1 MLPARVAL
9 GTHNVRDTR
18 AGSAVL
24 RLHTH
29 LIFHKIQSFMAEF
42 GLIGLGV
49 MGKSLS
55 RNLARNGF
63 RLALYNRHL
72 EGVEEDVA
80 QRFIQ
85 THPELKSAKGF
96 HDLAKFVTAL
106 ERPRKVFLMIK
117 AGKVTDEIINEL
129 QPHLAPD
136 DVIIDGGNS
145 VYKNTERRAI
155 ALKKVG
161 IHFIGTGVSGGEEGA
176 LKGPSVM
183 PGGDA
188 TAYKIVQP
196 YLEAIAAKDANGKPC
211 CTHVGAGGAGHFVKM
226 IHNGIEYAEMQLLA
240 ELTELLRWHNQLP
253 LDALADVFAEWGR
266 GESNSYLLEI
276 TADILRK
283 REGDDF
289 LLNKILDQ
297 AGNKGTGGWS
307 TTAAS
312 ELGVPATMIAA
323 ALFARYTSAHRAERL
338 QAAPMYQNGRNAQ
351 CEMINLSELKTAY
364 QIARVVN
371 HHQGF
376 HLIHEASERYDWQI
390 NLPEVAR
397 IWTNGCIIRS
407 NLMENLIAILQNTNK
422 ILLDVNLNKFIDSQQ
437 FTLNKICQ
445 SGLKGNLAT
454 PCFQAAYQYLTA
466 YSTARSSANII
477 QAQRDYFGAH
487 TYRRMDDSEGK
498 SHHTI
503 WKKNSDS

>member
-1 MLPARVAL
+1 
-9 GTHNVRDTR
+9 
-18 AGSAVL
+18 
-24 RLHTH
+24 
-29 LIFHKIQSFMAEF
+29 MAEF

-55 RNLARNGF
+55 RNLARNDF
-63 RLALYNRHL
+63 RLALYNRHV

-80 QRFIQ
+80 KHFIQ
-85 THPELKSAKGF
+85 THPELKSAVGF
-96 HDLAKFVTAL
+96 DDLVKFVTVL
-106 ERPRKVFLMIK
+106 ERPRKIFLMIK
-117 AGKVTDEIINEL
+117 AGTAADEMINAL
-129 QPHLAPD
+129 QTHLAPG

-145 VYKNTERRAI
+145 LYKETERRAV
-155 ALKKVG
+155 ALKNVG

-176 LKGPSVM
+176 LKGPSIM
-183 PGGDA
+183 PGGNVE
-188 TAYKIVQP
+188 AYQIVQP
-196 YLEAIAAKDANGKPC
+196 YLEAIAAKDFNGIPC
-211 CTHVGAGGAGHFVKM
+211 CTQIGAGGAGHFVKM

-240 ELTELLRWHNQLP
+240 ELTELLQWHNQLS
-253 LDALADVFAEWGR
+253 LDAIADVFTEWGR

-289 LLNKILDQ
+289 LVNKILDQ

-312 ELGVPATMIAA
+312 ELGVPATMLTA
-323 ALFARYTSAHRAERL
+323 ALFARYTSAFREERL

-351 CEMINLSELKTAY
+351 REAIDLDELKTAY
-364 QIARVVN
+364 HIARVVN

-376 HLIHEASERYDWQI
+376 HLISEASARWNWGI

-407 NLMENLIAILQNTNK
+407 NLMEKLVNVLQNTNR
-422 ILLDVNLNKFIDSQQ
+422 ILQDIELSKVIDNQQ
-437 FTLNKICQ
+437 FALNKICQ
-445 SGLKGNLAT
+445 SGLKGNLAL
-454 PCFQAAYQYLTA
+454 PCFQAAYQFLMA
-466 YSTARSSANII
+466 YSTAQSSANII

-487 TYRRMDDSEGK
+487 TYRRIDDPEGK

-503 WKKNSDS
+503 WKKTA

>member
-1 MLPARVAL
+1 
-9 GTHNVRDTR
+9 
-18 AGSAVL
+18 
-24 RLHTH
+24 
-29 LIFHKIQSFMAEF
+29 MAEF

-49 MGKSLS
+49 MGKSLA
-55 RNLARNGF
+55 RNLARNGVH
-63 RLALYNRHL
+63 LALYNRHL
-72 EGVEEDVA
+72 VGVEVDVA
-80 QRFIQ
+80 KHFIQ
-85 THPELKSAKGF
+85 SHPELESAVGF
-96 HDLAKFVTAL
+96 DDLAKFVAAL
-106 ERPRKVFLMIK
+106 ERPRKIFLMIK
-117 AGKVTDEIINEL
+117 AGKVTDEIINAL
-129 QPHLAPD
+129 QAHLAPN

-145 VYKNTERRAI
+145 LYKDTERRTSELA
-155 ALKKVG
+155 KTG

-176 LKGPSVM
+176 LKGPSIM

-188 TAYKIVQP
+188 AAYQIVQP

-211 CTHVGAGGAGHFVKM
+211 CTHVGVGGAGHFIKM

-240 ELTELLRWHNQLP
+240 ELTEILQWHNQMP
-253 LDALADVFAEWGR
+253 LDAVADIFSEWTK

-289 LLNKILDQ
+289 LVNKILDQ

-307 TTAAS
+307 TSAAS

-323 ALFARYTSAHRAERL
+323 ALFARYTSAYRAERL
-338 QAAPMYQNGRNAQ
+338 QAAPMYQNGRHTVR
-351 CEMINLSELKTAY
+351 ELIDLGELKTAY
-364 QIARVVN
+364 HIARVVN

-376 HLIHEASERYDWQI
+376 HLISEASARHNWQI
-390 NLPEVAR
+390 KLPEVAR

-407 NLMENLIAILQNTNK
+407 DLMENLIPILQKTNRILQDNK
-422 ILLDVNLNKFIDSQQ
+422 ISKLVDNQQ

-445 SGLKGNLAT
+445 AGLKGNLAL
-454 PCFQAAYQYLTA
+454 PCFQAAYQFLTA
-466 YSTARSSANII
+466 YSTAQSSANII

-487 TYRRMDDSEGK
+487 TYRRIDDPEGK

-503 WKKNSDS
+503 WKETT

>member
-1 MLPARVAL
+1 
-9 GTHNVRDTR
+9 
-18 AGSAVL
+18 
-24 RLHTH
+24 
-29 LIFHKIQSFMAEF
+29 MAEF

-55 RNLARNGF
+55 RNLARNGV
-63 RLALYNRHL
+63 RLALYNRHVD
-72 EGVEEDVA
+72 GIEEDVA
-80 QRFIQ
+80 RHFIQ
-85 THPELKSAKGF
+85 THSELESARGF
-96 HDLAKFVTAL
+96 DDLAKFIAAL

-117 AGKVTDEIINEL
+117 AGKATDEMINAL
-129 QPHLAPD
+129 RPLLAPW

-145 VYKNTERRAI
+145 LYKDTEKRAKMLTE
-155 ALKKVG
+155 AS

-176 LKGPSVM
+176 LKGPSIM

-188 TAYKIVQP
+188 QAYQIVQP

-240 ELTELLRWHNQLP
+240 ELTEILQWHNQLL
-253 LDALADVFAEWGR
+253 LDAIADIFSEWTQ

-283 REGDDF
+283 REGNDF
-289 LLNKILDQ
+289 LVNKILDQ

-323 ALFARYTSAHRAERL
+323 ALFARYTSSYRDERL
-338 QAAPMYQNGRNAQ
+338 QAAPMYQKGRNAQ
-351 CEMINLSELKTAY
+351 RETIDLEELKTAY
-364 QIARVVN
+364 HIARVVN

-376 HLIHEASERYDWQI
+376 HLISEASARWNWQI
-390 NLPEVAR
+390 KLPEVAR

-407 NLMENLIAILQNTNK
+407 NLMENLVGVLQKTNRILHDTEINK
-422 ILLDVNLNKFIDSQQ
+422 LLDNQQ

-445 SGLKGNLAT
+445 SGLTGNLAL
-454 PCFQAAYQYLTA
+454 PCFQAAYQYLIA
-466 YSTARSSANII
+466 YSTTQSSANII

-487 TYRRMDDSEGK
+487 TYRRIDDPEEK

-503 WKKNSDS
+503 WKETT

>member
-1 MLPARVAL
+1 MRNELEA
-9 GTHNVRDTR
+9 
-18 AGSAVL
+18 
-24 RLHTH
+24 
-29 LIFHKIQSFMAEF
+29 SFYVNRNFLMAEF

-80 QRFIQ
+80 KHFIQ
-85 THPELKSAKGF
+85 SHPELESAQGF
-96 HDLAKFVTAL
+96 DDLAKFVAAL

-117 AGKVTDEIINEL
+117 AGKVTDEIIDAL
-129 QPHLAPD
+129 QALLAPG

-145 VYKNTERRAI
+145 LYKNTERRAT
-155 ALKKVG
+155 ALKKAA

-183 PGGDA
+183 PGGA
-188 TAYKIVQP
+188 AEAYKIVQP

-240 ELTELLRWHNQLP
+240 ELTELLQFHNQLP
-253 LDALADVFAEWGR
+253 LDAIADVFAEWGS
-266 GESNSYLLEI
+266 GESNSYLLET

-283 REGDDF
+283 REGGDF
-289 LLNKILDQ
+289 LVNKILDQ

-323 ALFARYTSAHRAERL
+323 ALFARYTSAHREQRL

-351 CEMINLSELKTAY
+351 RELIDLEELKTAY
-364 QIARVVN
+364 HIARVVN

-376 HLIHEASERYDWQI
+376 HLISEASAHYDWQI
-390 NLPEVAR
+390 NMPEVAR

-407 NLMENLIAILQNTNK
+407 NLMENLIAILQNTNQILQDNK
-422 ILLDVNLNKFIDSQQ
+422 IIELIDNQQ

-445 SGLKGNLAT
+445 LGLKGNLAL
-454 PCFQAAYQYLTA
+454 PCFQAAYQYLIA
-466 YSTARSSANII
+466 YSTARCSANII

-487 TYRRMDDSEGK
+487 TYRRMDDPEGK
-498 SHHTI
+498 AHHTI
-503 WKKNSDS
+503 WKKT